1 MSNAIR
7 GEQLNYSD
15 RLRTI
20 LPHSHQRCCCLE
32 LLILQFAGM
41 RSYGKNYKVNGA
53 SKPYTSAKEYRTRE
67 STEWDVRVD
76 CVNGITPET
85 IRDQMQ
91 MRLPDIVYG
100 LIGGLER
107 ADVPSPA
114 MAAATGLTAT
124 NWNGTV
130 SKEDHVHIALVFLTP
145 VCRATALKMCREA
158 KLGDEYATPR
168 NKKFT
173 YAGWLAH
180 HTKAAWKVDPEA
192 PKVFY
197 EYGTLPM
204 DSYDEDTC
212 WKVVKILKK
221 FATPDVKLR
230 FSSYYDALDQHKE
243 AKAAKAL
250 PAPVVPDYLVA
261 MLPKEE

>member
-1 MSNAIR
+1 
-7 GEQLNYSD
+7 
-15 RLRTI
+15 
-20 LPHSHQRCCCLE
+20 
-32 LLILQFAGM
+32 M

-85 IRDQMQ
+85 IRDQIQ
-91 MRLPDIVYG
+91 LRVADLVYG

-107 ADVPSPA
+107 PDTGMLVPPTYTGDAPQASP
-114 MAAATGLTAT
+114 TG
-124 NWNGTV
+124 
-130 SKEDHVHIALVFLTP
+130 SKEDHVHVALVFLVP
-145 VCRATALKMCREA
+145 VCRATALKMCRET
-158 KLGDEYATPR
+158 KVGDEYATPR
-168 NKKFT
+168 NRKFT

-180 HTKAAWKVDPEA
+180 HTKVAFKVDPEA

-204 DSYDEDTC
+204 DSYDEETC

-221 FATPDVKLR
+221 FATPDIKMR
-230 FSSYYDALDQHKE
+230 FSGYYDALDAFKE

-250 PAPVVPDYLVA
+250 PPPVVPDYLVA
-261 MLPKEE
+261 MLPKTM

>member
-1 MSNAIR
+1 
-7 GEQLNYSD
+7 
-15 RLRTI
+15 
-20 LPHSHQRCCCLE
+20 
-32 LLILQFAGM
+32 M

-91 MRLPDIVYG
+91 LRVADLVYG

-107 ADVPSPA
+107 PDVPH
-114 MAAATGLTAT
+114 TDTIDLRGQVVHTT
-124 NWNGTV
+124 NGSV
-130 SKEDHVHIALVFLTP
+130 SHQDHVHIALVFLVP
-145 VCRATALKMCREA
+145 VCRATALKMCRET
-158 KLGDEYATPR
+158 KVGDEYATPR
-168 NKKFT
+168 NKRFT

-180 HTKAAWKVDPEA
+180 HTKVAFKVDPEA

-197 EYGTLPM
+197 EVGTLPM
-204 DSYDEDTC
+204 DSYDEETC

-221 FATPDVKLR
+221 FATPDIKMR
-230 FSSYYDALDQHKE
+230 FSSYYDALDQFKE

-250 PAPVVPDYLVA
+250 PEPVVPDYLVA
-261 MLPKEE
+261 MLPKTM

>member
-1 MSNAIR
+1 
-7 GEQLNYSD
+7 
-15 RLRTI
+15 
-20 LPHSHQRCCCLE
+20 
-32 LLILQFAGM
+32 M

-91 MRLPDIVYG
+91 MRLSDIVYG

-107 ADVPSPA
+107 PDSVPGIPADVATSP
-114 MAAATGLTAT
+114 M
-124 NWNGTV
+124 
-130 SKEDHVHIALVFLTP
+130 SKEDHVHIALVFLVP

-197 EYGTLPM
+197 EHGTLPM

-212 WKVVKILKK
+212 WKVAKILKK

-230 FSSYYDALDQHKE
+230 FSSYYDALDQFKE

-250 PAPVVPDYLVA
+250 PEPVVPDYLLA
-261 MLPKEE
+261 MLPKEH

>member
-1 MSNAIR
+1 M
-7 GEQLNYSD
+7 
-15 RLRTI
+15 RTY
-20 LPHSHQRCCCLE
+20 
-32 LLILQFAGM
+32 A
-41 RSYGKNYKVNGA
+41 KNYKVNNA
-53 SKPYTSAKEYRTRE
+53 SKPYVSRKEYRTRE

-85 IRDQMQ
+85 IRNQMQ
-91 MRLPDIVYG
+91 VRLSELVYG

-107 ADVPSPA
+107 PDQHSYTIVNE
-114 MAAATGLTAT
+114 T
-124 NWNGTV
+124 NPG
-130 SKEDHVHIALVFLTP
+130 SKEDHVHVALVFLVP
-145 VCRATALKMCREA
+145 VCRATALKMCRET
-158 KLGDEYATPR
+158 KVGDEYATPR
-168 NKKFT
+168 NKRFT

-180 HTKAAWKVDPEA
+180 HTKLAFKVDPEA

-221 FATPDVKLR
+221 FATPDIKVR
-230 FSSYYDALDQHKE
+230 FSSYYDALDQHK
-243 AKAAKAL
+243 ATKAAKEI
-250 PAPVVPDYLVA
+250 PPPVVPDYLLA